1 MAAVRRLVIDVLKPH
16 DPPLLV
22 FTNQLAEVESVEGVT
37 SSLIEL
43 DQEVQN
49 IKLTFESEDL
59 DFEAIE
65 ETIENLGGSV
75 HSVDQVAC
83 GDSVVTDRRTLQD
96 A

>member
-16 DPPLLV
+16 DPPLLT
-22 FTNQLAEVESVEGVT
+22 FTNQLAEIESVEGVT

-49 IKLTFESEDL
+49 VKLTFESEDL

-65 ETIENLGGSV
+65 ETIDNLGGSV

-83 GDSVVTDRRTLQD
+83 GDSVVRDRRTLQD

>member
-16 DPPLLV
+16 DPPLLT
-22 FTNQLAEVESVEGVT
+22 FTNQLAEIESVEGVT

-49 IKLTFESEDL
+49 IKLTFESDDL
-59 DFEAIE
+59 DFEAID

-96 A
+96 G